1 MEKLTLQSKLLHDF
15 LYIIWLIAGYYQKLF
30 GYTVPE
36 KASDTDVK
44 IRDENGI
51 IKLYFKFPLILDQK
65 TIYPVEQMVH
75 LFNHHLYYDLLSSAG
90 IPKYRASS
98 LPHDVVEAFIVN
110 KAIADSDS
118 ITVEITYIDNPIAYD
133 SIYQNSW
140 I

>member
-15 LYIIWLIAGYYQKLF
+15 LYIIWILAGYYQKLF

-36 KASDTDVK
+36 KASDIDVQ
-44 IRDENGI
+44 IINQDGI
-51 IKLYFKFPLILDQK
+51 TKLYFKFPLMLDHPP
-65 TIYPVEQMVH
+65 IYPVEQMVH

-110 KAIADSDS
+110 KAIEDSNS
-118 ITVEITYIDNPIAYD
+118 ITIEITYIDNPIAYD

>member
-1 MEKLTLQSKLLHDF
+1 MEKLNLQSKLLHD
-15 LYIIWLIAGYYQKLF
+15 LMYIFWVLAGYYQKLF

-36 KASDTDVK
+36 KASDIDVNIK
-44 IRDENGI
+44 DEEGI
-51 IKLYFKFPLILDQK
+51 TKLYFKFPLILDQPN
-65 TIYPVEQMVH
+65 IYPVEQMVH

-98 LPHDVVEAFIVN
+98 LPHDVVESFIVN

>member
-15 LYIIWLIAGYYQKLF
+15 LYVVWLITGYYEKLF

-36 KASDTDVK
+36 KASDMDVQLNN
-44 IRDENGI
+44 ENGI
-51 IKLYFKFPLILDQK
+51 AKLYFKFPRILDQQPV
-65 TIYPVEQMVH
+65 YPVEQMVH

-110 KAIADSDS
+110 KAVADLDS
-118 ITVEITYIDNPIAYD
+118 ITIEITYIDNPIAYD